1 MNDVDSILLLM
12 VGLLAIAF
20 LIVWGLGI
28 FVAVRLARRQQRAV
42 ARWALAAVL
51 AGPVLLGAGYLAY
64 SLRRGVLRY
73 LAAQL
78 LAILAVAAAA
88 VFVLPA
94 FMGRSLLIDL
104 AVVLGS
110 VAAALL
116 PTIAL
121 GLLGPASRRRP
132 AQPADRPLVEA
143 VKVHKSY
150 ALGRRSLHVL
160 RGVSLS
166 VKAGEF
172 VAVLGASG
180 SGKSTL
186 LHVLGLLDSP
196 DRGKVIIEG
205 IDSAALAPAERDRI
219 RCRTIGFVFQLYHL
233 QPELTVL
240 ENTMLPAMA
249 ATGPLGW
256 ARRSNEALAR
266 AVELLERLG
275 LGDRLGH
282 RPKELSGGEQQR
294 VAIARALMN
303 RPRIL
308 LADEPTG
315 NLDSRSGGQIL
326 QLLKEL
332 NRDSGQTII
341 MVTHD
346 ESLARAADRIVHL
359 RDGRLK

>member
-12 VGLLAIAF
+12 VGLLVIAF
-20 LIVWGLGI
+20 LVVWGLGI
-28 FVAVRLARRQQRAV
+28 FVAVRLARRQRRSVTRWLLV
-42 ARWALAAVL
+42 AIL

-64 SLRRGVLRY
+64 SLRRRVLAW
-73 LAAQL
+73 LSAQIL
-78 LAILAVAAAA
+78 TVLAVAGAA
-88 VFVLPA
+88 VLVLPA
-94 FMGRSLLIDL
+94 LMGRSLLTDL
-104 AVVLGS
+104 LVLLGS
-110 VAAALL
+110 VMAALA
-116 PTIAL
+116 PTILL
-121 GLLGPASRRRP
+121 GLLGPAGPRRP
-132 AQPADRPLVEA
+132 SRSADQPLVEA

-150 ALGRRSLHVL
+150 SLGRRSLHVL

-166 VKAGEF
+166 IKAGEF
-172 VAVLGASG
+172 VAILGASG

-205 IDSAALAPAERDRI
+205 IDSAELAPAERDRI
-219 RCRTIGFVFQLYHL
+219 RCQTVGFVFQFYHL

-249 ATGPLGW
+249 ATGPAGW
-256 ARRSNEALAR
+256 AGRRSQAR
-266 AVELLERLG
+266 ARAIELLERLG
-275 LGDRLGH
+275 LGERMNH
-282 RPKELSGGEQQR
+282 RPGELSGGEQQR

-303 RPRIL
+303 RPKVL

-315 NLDSRSGGQIL
+315 NLDSRTGGQIL
-326 QLLKEL
+326 RLLKEL
-332 NRDSGQTII
+332 NRDTGQTII

-346 ESLARAADRIVHL
+346 ESLARAADRVLHL